1 MKKRITLSIIFLVIL
16 VGGITIGINTQA
28 TTLEDA
34 LDFSSLAPMRVIHE
48 EKLEEGSLFFCFN
61 EKEDTIYTA
70 FIKKTINGY
79 KNLYSGV
86 EGDATYASNR
96 LDFTET
102 YFPAIEK
109 TSLPVYFGLIGNDEI
124 KEIKVKAL
132 DSNEVGESAKII
144 ETPVGRIWLQPM
156 TEYSGSKFE
165 IQALSEDGQLIKQI
179 ETSIAPWAADDEP
192 KPSAY

>member
-16 VGGITIGINTQA
+16 VGGINIGIKTQA
-28 TTLEDA
+28 TTLEEA
-34 LDFSSLAPMRVIHE
+34 LNFSSSAPMEVIHE

-61 EKEDTIYTA
+61 EKDDTIYTA
-70 FIKKTINGY
+70 FIKKTMNGY

-86 EGDATYASNR
+86 EGDATYAADR

-102 YFPAIEK
+102 YFPAIEG

-124 KEIKVKAL
+124 KEIKVKEL
-132 DSNEVGESAKII
+132 HSNEVGESVKII
-144 ETPVGRIWLQPM
+144 DTPVGRIWLQPM

-165 IQALSEDGQLIKQI
+165 IQAFSEEGQLIKQI
-179 ETSIAPWAADDEP
+179 ETSIVPWAADDEP
-192 KPSAY
+192 KTSAY